1 MSSRAEAKSSS
12 LDIPK
17 ALLVYTR
24 ENGKKQVTYI
34 PPRKEEA
41 DKEANVVIEKYIRDG
56 RKSKPSPTL
65 AEHGFQLISHNT
77 SLSEND
83 FFTNRDSIIEKT
95 YYREMV
101 EAVKKV
107 CPGAVEVKPFHYM
120 VRINVAFPQSSTSS
134 LAVRHQAI
142 FSCIKVSL
150 SLPK

>member
-1 MSSRAEAKSSS
+1 MSTRAEAKS

-24 ENGKKQVTYI
+24 ENGKRQVTYI

-65 AEHGFQLISHNT
+65 AEHGFQLISHST

-83 FFTNRDSIIEKT
+83 FFTNHNRVIEKT

-107 CPGAVEVKPFHYM
+107 CPGAVEVKPFHHM
-120 VRINVAFPQSSTSS
+120 VRKTFTFPPIIRRPTRRAVSDNV
-134 LAVRHQAI
+134 
-142 FSCIKVSL
+142 
-150 SLPK
+150 